1 MERMLHGYSDKFVT
15 PFLDDILIYSETFE
29 EHLEHTRKVLRRL
42 IEHGGKLKA
51 DKCFLFQAEL
61 TFLGRV
67 ISEEGY
73 QMDTKNLDA
82 ITKFKTKP
90 PATVG
95 ELRRL
100 LGMLGH
106 FRRFIKDYSRIA
118 RPLFNLLENDEV
130 KKEMV
135 DEENEHERTDKK
147 IGVKQSAGQLPSNKP
162 ITFGEEQEQA
172 VNQLIDLISSVPI
185 LAFPEYSEPFIV
197 HTDASKNGLGA
208 VLYQQR
214 DKELKVLAFASRTL
228 VKAEKAYHANKLE
241 FLALKWAVTEA
252 FHEYLLYAPKV
263 SVFTDNNP
271 LTYVMT
277 TAKLNATG
285 QCWVN
290 DLANYNLEIKYR
302 TGKSNQV
309 ADCLSRSPLEAYEA
323 CTETMTAEDLAALY
337 DGIRAQRDNEEA
349 WVAMVHTQ
357 SEPAVTLPGK
367 TMTPTEIKDLQ
378 LNDKQIGPVL
388 EAITLKT
395 RNPNRDGENPLLREW
410 KKLIVD
416 GTGILKRVTSEGEQL
431 VLPQSMRK
439 MILDELHCKMGHLG
453 ADRVIE
459 LARERV
465 FWPHMSQDINTFV
478 RQECP
483 CLKDKI
489 PNQQINAPLQG
500 LSSSAPG
507 DLISIDFLH
516 LETSVGGY
524 QYILL
529 LVDHFTRYAQ
539 AYATRNKEAK
549 TAARYLYQD
558 FIPRLSLRSYS
569 MTKAKNSRITYLHI
583 FKNSLGFNTFAQPH
597 ITPKAMGSVNG

>member
-1 MERMLHGYSDKFVT
+1 VKAYVEDLLNRRWIQKSESPYSSPMVIVRKPNGEMRLCCDFRELNNKTIPDRYPLPRIQSILDNLGGNKYYSILDQRKAYHQAFMDPSCRHLTAFVTPWGLYEWVRIPFGLMNAPATFQRAMERMLHGYSDKFVT

-147 IGVKQSAGQLPSNKP
+147 IGVKQSAGQLPSSKP

-277 TAKLNATG
+277 TAKN
-285 QCWVN
+285 
-290 DLANYNLEIKYR
+290 I
-302 TGKSNQV
+302 
-309 ADCLSRSPLEAYEA
+309 
-323 CTETMTAEDLAALY
+323 
-337 DGIRAQRDNEEA
+337 
-349 WVAMVHTQ
+349 
-357 SEPAVTLPGK
+357 
-367 TMTPTEIKDLQ
+367 
-378 LNDKQIGPVL
+378 
-388 EAITLKT
+388 
-395 RNPNRDGENPLLREW
+395 
-410 KKLIVD
+410 
-416 GTGILKRVTSEGEQL
+416 
-431 VLPQSMRK
+431 
-439 MILDELHCKMGHLG
+439 
-453 ADRVIE
+453 
-459 LARERV
+459 
-465 FWPHMSQDINTFV
+465 F
-478 RQECP
+478 
-483 CLKDKI
+483 
-489 PNQQINAPLQG
+489 
-500 LSSSAPG
+500 
-507 DLISIDFLH
+507 
-516 LETSVGGY
+516 
-524 QYILL
+524 
-529 LVDHFTRYAQ
+529 
-539 AYATRNKEAK
+539 
-549 TAARYLYQD
+549 
-558 FIPRLSLRSYS
+558 
-569 MTKAKNSRITYLHI
+569 SRILI
-583 FKNSLGFNTFAQPH
+583 
-597 ITPKAMGSVNG
+597 